1 MNDAGKVSPYVLAKT
16 SANVA
21 KKMFVLGQLMTAEE
35 AFQSF
40 AGISP
45 ESHRNSPDFHGNL
58 TRIHQKSPESHQN
71 FARISNR
78 STFNK
83 KEDN

>member
-1 MNDAGKVSPYVLAKT
+1 MNDAGEVSPYVLAKT

-35 AFQSF
+35 AFQNF

-45 ESHRNSPDFHGNL
+45 EIHQNSPDLHRNL
-58 TRIHQKSPESHQN
+58 TRNRRIFTGISPEFRQN
-71 FARISNR
+71 IES
-78 STFNK
+78 
-83 KEDN
+83 EHL